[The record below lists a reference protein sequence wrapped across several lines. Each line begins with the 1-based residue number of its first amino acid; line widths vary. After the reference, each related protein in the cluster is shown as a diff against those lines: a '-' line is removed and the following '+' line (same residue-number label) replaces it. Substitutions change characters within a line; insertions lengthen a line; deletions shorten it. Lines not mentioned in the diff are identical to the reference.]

1 MKHKY
6 PITQLCEVL
15 GISRPSYYKWLKR
28 EPSKTELKRI
38 MLMRWIKEVHEAFK
52 GIYGY
57 RRMTIFLN
65 FFKKAEVNHKC
76 VHRLMK
82 IMGIKAVIRRK
93 RKNYVPHRVEH
104 LAENLLDRK
113 FQADNPM
120 EKLLTDVTEFKLT
133 NGSKRYLSA
142 IYDLGSKEI
151 VAYETSNHNDNP
163 LVLNTMEQILGDIK
177 PETTL
182 IHSDRGSQY
191 TSHAFRKIVEDN
203 ELIHSMSRVS
213 KCIDNGPMEGFF
225 GTLKVEMFNLDTF
238 DTPEYLDR
246 KLKEYVDFFNNKRI
260 TLDMGLA
267 IPTEKEILQVAA

>member
-93 RKNYVPHRVEH
+93 RKNYVPHKVEH

-267 IPTEKEILQVAA
+267 IPTEKEILQVAV